1 MSLTALNFSL
11 SNYNFYNYITP
22 AFAIFEFLKQ
32 VRGRL
37 TRSNQNTIELHS
49 TSIGA
54 NDSSLHGNM
63 NESTM
68 AQASKQQND
77 NEEENETEKED
88 VGNVRFQI
96 LKKLKM

>member
-1 MSLTALNFSL
+1 MSLTAFKLILSL
-11 SNYNFYNYITP
+11 IINFYKLH
-22 AFAIFEFLKQ
+22 FLLRSSIFEFFKQ

-88 VGNVRFQI
+88 VGNVRF
-96 LKKLKM
+96 